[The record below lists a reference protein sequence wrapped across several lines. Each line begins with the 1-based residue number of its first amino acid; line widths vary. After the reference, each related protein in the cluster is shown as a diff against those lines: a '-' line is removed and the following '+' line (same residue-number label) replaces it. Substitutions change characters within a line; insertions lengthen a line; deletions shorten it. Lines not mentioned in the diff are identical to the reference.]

1 MLYLIAERLAE
12 QYHFFNLLSYMTF
25 RIALG
30 AMTALI
36 LSLFLGRKLIPL
48 LIRLKFREKINE
60 DVPERHLAK
69 AGTPTMGGII
79 VVISVIFSTILW
91 ADMGNMY
98 VLLALGATIWMALI
112 GFYDDYTKMRHPQA
126 KGLLARHKF
135 LGQSLLGL
143 LIGLGLYFFSPV
155 EALKTYT
162 EVPFFKNILINLGLF
177 YIPFVTF
184 VVSGS
189 SNAINLTDGLDGLAI
204 GLISI
209 AAATFTVISYITGRI
224 DFSDYLHI
232 QYLPGSGELSI
243 FCAAIAGA
251 GLGFLWFNSHPA
263 QIFMGDTGS
272 LAMGTAL
279 GVVAI
284 LVKKEFLLLVVGGV
298 FVMETL
304 SVILQVGSY
313 RLRKKRIFKMSP
325 IHHHFELSGWAEEK
339 IVVRFWIL
347 GMICA
352 LFGLSLLK
360 IR

>member
-1 MLYLIAERLAE
+1 MFYVLSVKLSENYN
-12 QYHFFNLLSYMTF
+12 FFNLLSYITF

-30 AMTALI
+30 AITALI
-36 LSLFLGRKLIPL
+36 LSLFLGAKMIPWL
-48 LIRLKFREKINE
+48 YSLKFREKINK
-60 DVPERHLAK
+60 DVPERHQQK

-79 VVISVIFSTILW
+79 VVISVIISALLW
-91 ADMGNMY
+91 ADIRNLY
-98 VLLALGATIWMALI
+98 VLLTLGATLWMALI
-112 GFYDDYTKMRHPQA
+112 GFYDDYTKMRDPNA
-126 KGLLARHKF
+126 KGIMARHKF

-143 LIGLGLYFFSPV
+143 LIGFALYFFSPA

-162 EVPFFKNILINLGLF
+162 EVPFFKNVLINLGLF

-189 SNAINLTDGLDGLAI
+189 SNAINLADGLDGLAI

-209 AAATFTVISYITGRI
+209 CAAAFTVIAYITGRF
-224 DFSDYLHI
+224 DFSEYLHI
-232 QYLPGSGELSI
+232 QYLPGSAELSI

-251 GLGFLWFNSHPA
+251 GLGFLWFNAHPA
-263 QIFMGDTGS
+263 QVFMGDTGS

-279 GVVAI
+279 GVVSI

-313 RLRKKRIFKMSP
+313 KLRKKRIFKMAP
-325 IHHHFELSGWAEEK
+325 IHHHFELKGWAEEK

-347 GMICA
+347 GLIFA
-352 LFGLSLLK
+352 LLGLSLLK